1 MNRIFIQKSK
11 PILFFNKI
19 SLINLNKLIF
29 MTEYKNPA
37 LTVDTIIIND
47 NKVVLIK
54 RLNNPYENHWA
65 IPGGFVEYGEKVED
79 AAVREAKE
87 ETGLDIELTKLVG
100 VYSDPNRDPRGH
112 TVTVA
117 YTAKIIGGTLKSD
130 SDAKDARFIEIDELK
145 NLKLAFDHN
154 KILKDSQIYD

>member
-1 MNRIFIQKSK
+1 
-11 PILFFNKI
+11 
-19 SLINLNKLIF
+19 

-47 NKVVLIK
+47 ESIVLIK
-54 RLNNPYENHWA
+54 RLNNPYKNHWA
-65 IPGGFVEYGEKVED
+65 IPGGFVEYGEKVET

-130 SDAKDARFIEIDELK
+130 SDAKDARFFKFEELK
-145 NLKLAFDHN
+145 DIDLAFDHEE
-154 KILKDSQIYD
+154 ILKDSKIL

>member
-1 MNRIFIQKSK
+1 
-11 PILFFNKI
+11 
-19 SLINLNKLIF
+19 
-29 MTEYKNPA
+29 MTEYRNPA

-47 NKVVLIK
+47 ESIVLIK
-54 RLNNPYENHWA
+54 RLNNPYKNHWA
-65 IPGGFVEYGEKVED
+65 IPGGFVEYGEKVET

-100 VYSDPNRDPRGH
+100 VYSNPNRDPRGH

-130 SDAKDARFIEIDELK
+130 SDAKDARFFKFEELK
-145 NLKLAFDHN
+145 NIDLAFDHEE
-154 KILKDSQIYD
+154 ILKDSKIL

>member
-1 MNRIFIQKSK
+1 
-11 PILFFNKI
+11 
-19 SLINLNKLIF
+19 

-47 NKVVLIK
+47 ESIVLIK
-54 RLNNPYENHWA
+54 RLNNPYKNHWA
-65 IPGGFVEYGEKVED
+65 IPGGFVEYGEKVET

-100 VYSDPNRDPRGH
+100 VYSNPNRDPRGH

-117 YTAKIIGGTLKSD
+117 YTAKIMGGTLKSD
-130 SDAKDARFIEIDELK
+130 SDAKDARFFKFEELK
-145 NLKLAFDHN
+145 NIDLAFDHEE
-154 KILKDSQIYD
+154 ILKDSKIL